1 MGKMKITIQELTD
14 RSADLLERAG
24 VPGPA
29 ARTAA
34 ETLVSADVRNIH
46 SHGVIRLAR
55 YIECIRSGGIRP
67 EAELKILDG
76 GPAFLQV
83 SANGGLGIPAACETV
98 KRLIAK
104 GTALPLAAASVN
116 HSDHYGA
123 AGYYA
128 MKCAEAGLI
137 GFSMSNTCPL
147 IAVTGAAAAGIGN
160 NPFAYAAP
168 AGKYRAVLFDIC
180 MSVVASGKIILAAA
194 DDRPIPEGWILDK
207 HGKPT
212 TDPQAIYDGAI
223 MLPLCGHKGYGLALM
238 VEMLAGVL
246 AGAGTLSGVNSWNT
260 VPGRDA
266 DTGHFFMTIN
276 PAFFGGLDKFTARME
291 KVIAELTSA
300 PRAEGV
306 DKIYY
311 PGELE
316 FISERRAE
324 AEGVDLPDA
333 SAAELDRAEKLLTP
347 A

>member
-1 MGKMKITIQELTD
+1 MKIPMNELTS
-14 RSADLLERAG
+14 RAQNLLERAG
-24 VPGPA
+24 VPSKAA
-29 ARTAA
+29 ARTA
-34 ETLVSADVRNIH
+34 ETLVSADARNIH
-46 SHGVIRLAR
+46 SHGVVRLAR
-55 YIECIRSGGIRP
+55 YIDCIQSGGIRP
-67 EAELKILDG
+67 DAEVKIIDE
-76 GPAFLQV
+76 GPAFLRV
-83 SANGGLGIPAACETV
+83 SANGGLGIPASCETIE
-98 KRLIAK
+98 RLIAK
-104 GTALPLAAASVN
+104 SADLPLAAASVN
-116 HSDHYGA
+116 HSDHYGP

-194 DDRPIPEGWILDK
+194 DNHPIPEGWILDK
-207 HGKPT
+207 HGHPT

-223 MLPLCGHKGYGLALM
+223 MLPLGGHKGYGLALM

-246 AGAGTLSGVNSWNT
+246 AGAGMLSGVNSWNT

-276 PAFFGGLDKFTARME
+276 PAFFGGLENFNARME

-300 PRAEGV
+300 PKAEGV

-316 FISERRAE
+316 FISERRAQT
-324 AEGVDLPDA
+324 EGIELPAA
-333 SAAELDRAEKLLTP
+333 SAAELDRAEKLVQ
-347 A
+347 

>member
-1 MGKMKITIQELTD
+1 MKIPMNELAAHA
-14 RSADLLERAG
+14 RKLMERAG
-24 VPGPA
+24 VPEPA
-29 ARTAA
+29 ARRVA
-34 ETLVSADVRNIH
+34 ETLVSADARNIH
-46 SHGVIRLAR
+46 SHGVVRLAR
-55 YIECIRSGGIRP
+55 YIDCIQSGGIRP
-67 EAELKILDG
+67 DAEVKIIDE
-76 GPAFLQV
+76 GPAFLRV
-83 SANGGLGIPAACETV
+83 SANGGLGIPASCETV
-98 KRLIAK
+98 ERLIAK
-104 GTALPLAAASVN
+104 SAAMPLAAASVSP
-116 HSDHYGA
+116 SDHYGA

-180 MSVVASGKIILAAA
+180 MSVVASGKIMLAAA
-194 DDRPIPEGWILDK
+194 DNRPIPEGWILDK

-212 TDPQAIYDGAI
+212 SDPQAIYDGAI
-223 MLPLCGHKGYGLALM
+223 MLPLGGHKGYGLALM

-266 DTGHFFMTIN
+266 DTGHFFMTVN
-276 PAFFGGLDKFTARME
+276 PAFFGGLDNFTARME
-291 KVIAELTSA
+291 KVIEELTSA
-300 PRAEGV
+300 PRLDGV
-306 DKIYY
+306 EKIYY

-316 FISERRAE
+316 FISEHRAE
-324 AEGVDLPDA
+324 TEGIELPEG
-333 SAAELDRAEKLLTP
+333 SVSELERAEKLVG